1 MTDDLQEIKTLHDT
15 LPGPSA
21 TATAKAKHL
30 LAAEAVA
37 ERTPRTG
44 SAKHRLLLRTAAVGL
59 AAAVAAVAFLTGA
72 DGGATPANAA
82 ELLQE
87 AAAAAGRQQAPRPGQ
102 ILYVNRTD
110 QSRMFA
116 LGRDSRSEA
125 TQEIN
130 REYWIPAADPDGALT
145 RLTYGKL
152 RTHTG
157 QVPTSVETPGT
168 VEFQRA
174 GPCTVNVLSPTSEG
188 NLPADPDQLLARVRA
203 DADASV
209 KNERPEPG
217 AAPPSKDQIERLV
230 EHTVVSRLVTLA
242 GNPFP
247 GPGLR
252 AAVLGALSKMPTAT
266 MRTDLTDLAGRQGVG
281 ASIRY
286 QGPDGWQRAELIF
299 EPGTYRFLGSRFL
312 SEPPRGGTEVL
323 RYASAVLETKIVNSM
338 PEIPVDAP
346 EAVTC

>member
-1 MTDDLQEIKTLHDT
+1 MTDDLQEIRTSHDA

-21 TATAKAKHL
+21 TAIAKAKDL

-37 ERTPRTG
+37 ERTPHTG
-44 SAKHRLLLRTAAVGL
+44 SGKHRLLLRTAAVGL
-59 AAAVAAVAFLTGA
+59 AAAVAAVAFLTGT

-87 AAAAAGRQQAPRPGQ
+87 AATAAARQQAPQPGQ

-110 QSRMFA
+110 QIRMTVW
-116 LGRDSRSEA
+116 GHERDRSEV

-157 QVPTSVETPGT
+157 PVPTSMEAPGT

-174 GPCTVNVLSPTSEG
+174 GPCTVHVLSPTGGG
-188 NLPADPDQLLARVRA
+188 NLPDDPDQLLARIRA
-203 DADASV
+203 DAEASV
-209 KNERPEPG
+209 RNERPKPG
-217 AAPPSKDQIERLV
+217 TAPPSKDQIERLI
-230 EHTVVSRLVTLA
+230 ELTVTSRLVTLA
-242 GNPFP
+242 QNPFP

-252 AAVLGALSKMPTAT
+252 AAVLDALSHMPTAT
-266 MRTDLTDLAGRQGVG
+266 MRTDLTDLAGRQGIG

-286 QGPDGWQRAELIF
+286 QGPDGWERTELIF
-299 EPGTYRFLGSRFL
+299 EPGTYRFLGWQHL
-312 SEPPRGGTEVL
+312 SEPPGGGVQG
-323 RYASAVLETKIVNSM
+323 YASAVLETKIVNAM
-338 PEIPVDAP
+338 PKIPAGAP
-346 EAVTC
+346 EAVAC